1 MYVTAYDEHE
11 EAIQKVVDKILTP
24 ELVAAL
30 KKKLDN
36 ELNSVWEFAVDEIV
50 AGSPGAVSWI
60 AADRAKKFLEAV
72 LAGDEKAAN
81 NLFGLYGFDG
91 RKVERPVIHG
101 RVFEA
106 KPIELRRLL
115 VEAHPELLRNA
126 RIADLEA
133 LLEGARQQ
141 VISLEADLNRRRQYH
156 GATE

>member
-1 MYVTAYDEHE
+1 MHVTAYDEHE
-11 EAIQKVVDKILTP
+11 GEIEKTVNKVLTP
-24 ELVAAL
+24 ELLAAL
-30 KKKLDN
+30 KKKLND
-36 ELNSVWEFAVDEIV
+36 ELTPLFELAVNEIV
-50 AGSPGAVSWI
+50 EWSPDSVSRI
-60 AADRAKKFLEAV
+60 AAERAKKFLEAV

-101 RVFEA
+101 SLFEA

-156 GATE
+156 GETE